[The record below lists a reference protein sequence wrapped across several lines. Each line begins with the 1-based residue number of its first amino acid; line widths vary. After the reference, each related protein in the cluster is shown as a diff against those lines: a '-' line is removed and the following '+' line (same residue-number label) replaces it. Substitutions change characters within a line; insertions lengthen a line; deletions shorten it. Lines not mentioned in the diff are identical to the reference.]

1 MKKFVALAALLV
13 VTGCSSGSNMMHKQ
27 STHEYAN
34 DKTPLIT
41 TAPYGTRASSV
52 ATTTPGKPD
61 GTLRSSQFTFP
72 DWLFG
77 DRTGIQ
83 NPTVQYPGYNQPT
96 TQNPSTN
103 NPSAQNPST
112 PNPTTQNPSGQKAT
126 TGQFE
131 QQVLQIVNAE
141 RSKAG
146 LGGLSMDDKLANMA
160 MVKAKDMSDNN
171 YFDHNSPTY
180 GSPFDMMKQ
189 FQITYRSA
197 GENIAKGQ
205 PTAERVMNDW
215 MNSPGHRANILNG
228 SFSKIGVAYYNGSW
242 VQEFIG

>member
-1 MKKFVALAALLV
+1 MKKFVAIAALLV

-27 STHEYAN
+27 SAHEYAK
-34 DKTPLIT
+34 DKAPLIT
-41 TAPYGTRASSV
+41 AAPHVTRASSV
-52 ATTTPGKPD
+52 ATTMPGRPS
-61 GTLRSSQFTFP
+61 GTLRGSQFTFP

-77 DRTGIQ
+77 DGTGIQ
-83 NPTVQYPGYNQPT
+83 NPTNPTTQYPVTKQPT
-96 TQNPSTN
+96 TQNPTT
-103 NPSAQNPST
+103 QNPGT
-112 PNPTTQNPSGQKAT
+112 QAPATQNPSGEKAA

-146 LGGLSMDDKLANMA
+146 LGALSMDSKLANMA

-180 GSPFDMMKQ
+180 GSPFDMMRQ
-189 FQITYRSA
+189 FQITYSSA